1 MRLAFPRLWLGWL
14 LAAGVTGV
22 AGGAEAV
29 PISTIQALMEAGK
42 LEEALT
48 LTDAELKRNDA
59 DATLRFLRGLVLTRL
74 NRFEQAIDAFSKLT
88 EDHPELPE
96 PYNNLAVVYA
106 ATGDYE
112 RAREALQKA
121 INTHPSY
128 ATAHENMGDIYAK
141 LASQAYNQALELKE
155 DNLSAKAKLALINDL
170 FSLPAS
176 DQHKAAPAAADSTPP
191 AGITAQVDPAL
202 TAATGTGARI
212 AAGPE
217 PPGIAETMARL
228 EPAVTATAGT
238 GAEIAGPPA
247 VAASVPER
255 PAQEAGIAEVR
266 RTVDLWVIAW
276 SSQDI
281 NGYLSYYAPEFVPGD
296 GGTARAWRESRRKR
310 LSEPKF
316 IQVDISDLHVVM
328 HGEGH
333 AQASFIQQYRS
344 DSYND
349 RVRKTLLLKQS
360 DQRWLIVGE
369 SSQ

>member
-1 MRLAFPRLWLGWL
+1 VRLAFPRLWLGWL

-112 RAREALQKA
+112 RAQEALQKA

-170 FSLPAS
+170 FSVPAS
-176 DQHKAAPAAADSTPP
+176 DQDKAAPAAADSTPP
-191 AGITAQVDPAL
+191 AGTTVQV
-202 TAATGTGARI
+202 
-212 AAGPE
+212 
-217 PPGIAETMARL
+217 
-228 EPAVTATAGT
+228 EPAVTAAAGT
-238 GAEIAGPPA
+238 GAEIAGAPA
-247 VAASVPER
+247 VAASVAER
-255 PAQEAGIAEVR
+255 PVQEAGIAEVR
-266 RTVDLWVIAW
+266 RTVDLWVTAW

-281 NGYLSYYAPEFVPGD
+281 NEYLSYYAPEFVPGD

-328 HGEGH
+328 HGEDH

-344 DSYND
+344 DGYND